1 MTSCRGVI
9 LGKTSHVS
17 GVYLVLFSF
26 ISGYK
31 NAGSQTKSRLSAGGN
46 MIILQLKKIVF
57 KSAVITISYP
67 FHRPEED
74 SVDKNDCLGLHLR
87 ACICYHVRGDH

>member
-17 GVYLVLFSF
+17 RVYIVLFSF

-46 MIILQLKKIVF
+46 MIILQLKKNCFQIRSYHDVL
-57 KSAVITISYP
+57 SISLSRRRQCRQERLSWYA
-67 FHRPEED
+67 
-74 SVDKNDCLGLHLR
+74 S
-87 ACICYHVRGDH
+87 